1 MSRRPADLKL
11 FEMAYSPQVDAFR
24 ALHDSGCFV
33 MPNPWDIGSARWLR
47 GQGFKALATTSAG
60 FAFTQGRADQD
71 VPRDMMLAHIAEMVK
86 AVPDLPVNAD
96 FENGYAD
103 TPDGVAANVK
113 LCVATGVAG
122 LSIEDATGREADPL
136 YPFEL
141 AVDRVRAA
149 RKAIEET
156 GSGVVL
162 TARAEAFLTG
172 HPDPLPEVVRRLA
185 AFAEAGA
192 DVLYA
197 PWVRTPEHI
206 AAVVAAAR
214 GKPVNV
220 VVFADFGLT
229 VADFDALGVR
239 RLSTGGASARSAW
252 AGFIESTRLIRE
264 EGRFSGFAGNSVTA
278 PIEPFFRDDLKA
290 RS

>member
-1 MSRRPADLKL
+1 
-11 FEMAYSPQVDAFR
+11 MAYSAQVAAFR
-24 ALHDSGCFV
+24 SLHETGCFV

-136 YPFEL
+136 YPFEF
-141 AVDRVRAA
+141 AVERVKAA
-149 RKAIEET
+149 RKAIDET

-172 HPDPLPEVVRRLA
+172 HPDPLPEVVRRLG
-185 AFAEAGA
+185 AFADAGA

-197 PWVRTPEHI
+197 PWVRTPEQI

>member
-1 MSRRPADLKL
+1 
-11 FEMAYSPQVDAFR
+11 MAYSPQVDAFR
-24 ALHDSGCFV
+24 ALHESGCFV
-33 MPNPWDIGSARWLR
+33 MPNPWDLGSARWLR

-122 LSIEDATGREADPL
+122 LSIEDATGREDDPL

-149 RKAIEET
+149 RKAIDET

-185 AFAEAGA
+185 AFADAGA

-197 PWVRTPEHI
+197 PWVRTPEQI
-206 AAVVAAAR
+206 AAVVAAAQ

>member
-1 MSRRPADLKL
+1 
-11 FEMAYSPQVDAFR
+11 MAYSAQIEAFR
-24 ALHDSGCFV
+24 ALHESGCFV

-86 AVPDLPVNAD
+86 AVPDLPINAD

-136 YPFEL
+136 YPFDL
-141 AVDRVRAA
+141 AVERVKAA
-149 RKAIEET
+149 RRAIDET
-156 GSGVVL
+156 GSGVLL

-172 HPDPLPEVVRRLA
+172 HPDPLPEVTRRIE
-185 AFAEAGA
+185 AFVAAGA

-197 PWVRTPEHI
+197 PWVRTPDEI
-206 AAVVAAAR
+206 RAIVKAAG

-220 VVFADFGLT
+220 VVYADFGLR
-229 VADFDALGVR
+229 VSDFAAFGVR

-252 AGFIESTRLIRE
+252 AGFIESTRLIAE
-264 EGRFSGFAGNSVTA
+264 EGSFAGFASNGISK
-278 PIEPFFRDDLKA
+278 PLEPFFSADLKA

>member
-1 MSRRPADLKL
+1 
-11 FEMAYSPQVDAFR
+11 MAYSPQVDAFR
-24 ALHDSGCFV
+24 ALHESGCFV
-33 MPNPWDIGSARWLR
+33 MPNPWDLGSARWLR

-71 VPRDMMLAHIAEMVK
+71 VPRDLMLAHIAEMVK

-122 LSIEDATGREADPL
+122 LSIEDATGREDDPL
-136 YPFEL
+136 YPFEV

-149 RKAIEET
+149 RKAIDET

-162 TARAEAFLTG
+162 TARAECFLTG
-172 HPDPLPEVVRRLA
+172 HPDALAESVRRLEA
-185 AFAEAGA
+185 YREAGA

-197 PWVRTPEHI
+197 PGVRSSEQI
-206 AAVVAAAR
+206 AAIVTAAG

-229 VADFDALGVR
+229 VADFEALGVR
-239 RLSTGGASARSAW
+239 RLSTGAASARSAW
-252 AGFIESTRLIRE
+252 AGFVESTRLIV
-264 EGRFSGFAGNSVTA
+264 EGGSFAGFAGNA
-278 PIEPFFRDDLKA
+278 PSRRLDPFFRDDLKA